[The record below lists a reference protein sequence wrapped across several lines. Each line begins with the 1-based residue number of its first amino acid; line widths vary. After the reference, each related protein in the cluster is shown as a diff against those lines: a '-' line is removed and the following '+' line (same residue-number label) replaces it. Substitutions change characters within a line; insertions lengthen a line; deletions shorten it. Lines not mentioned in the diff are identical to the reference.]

1 MATSLER
8 PGVKVRRQV
17 TAATPQ
23 AIVPTLKPW
32 VVGPAY
38 EVLDLY
44 TGSTLNPQALL
55 SAPARVVGTGDLS
68 VPTSLRGKMLKLAV
82 NNGPTQSYTF
92 PANLT
97 TKEYMLSLLA
107 ANFTGVTFSLA
118 DAKYLSIQTQALG
131 DTACIEVKDGD
142 ANSIIGLVTLDKQY
156 GAGTYK
162 NQRLGI
168 SFGSF
173 PAPRGNISY
182 LHFDSL
188 EDEIRAFYKQSGTIQ
203 EFKRTSCVLR
213 NHLRPEYTTRG
224 TNSYLPTA
232 EATLSNWGF
241 SYLNP
246 PADAGPWDFSVST
259 GHRIHSYVSRELVPL
274 NDNDGDQRTP
284 YVTSPGGRAEFSYT
298 FNKAAYNLIDV
309 VAGGKLYLLTVP
321 LYVPGYQAN
330 NMAYRAQSVAART
343 LSSNTLT
350 GGTATTLV
358 DTAAS
363 FVNEVS
369 VGDVV
374 VLGAADT
381 TGTGIGYWEYV
392 TVTEIVDNTHLTVSA
407 IANARN
413 TGGGE
418 AVPPTN
424 TGYQVYPAGAFDITV
439 EGVGTAT
446 NPWVI
451 VQKFGAG
458 TKMHIITARLNASTT
473 TLPDSLAVL
482 GATTTV
488 ATAID
493 AYCYGAAVG
502 TLADGSDVTMV
513 TAAQT
518 SFTGGKTGTLTTAA
532 KDARYGSI
540 GNYVQQVYTA
550 GAPSWNPGTPGTGTN
565 PLDPMTKTLTYARN
579 AAGTLNVTD
588 GGGPPTTYFTLTAA
602 GSWPL
607 NAWTGALGLKI
618 TYKATASGA
627 LVGDPVQTVT
637 ITKSTAGEVTD
648 VFIEQTFRTGV
659 HTVKD
664 VTDALTADVVVNKFV
679 GVSNIMADP
688 TLTNMTAFAKTALTS
703 AADPA
708 AISTVPVAA
717 AADTDVTVSLGT
729 ATYYSSDTPLEDVSA
744 AYLVGG
750 WDPINFQEFTAS
762 PSSEWNYGHVVGA
775 RDLKYMEDNALLA
788 AALVNKNLQI
798 RVNGGEVRNIVF
810 QATDTTVDLVIDR
823 INGTDV
829 NGSNQN
835 FGVLVACKPVGT
847 VGPVV
852 YGGGEYLC
860 LTAINATD
868 AAGNFG
874 RRGIDSVIEIVG
886 GSAVEA
892 LFAAAEND
900 PTPEVY
906 EEASS
911 YIGEF
916 YGCALTVA
924 EGDVLY
930 NSGTALG
937 TIIGVQDASVGTTV
951 FPGAT
956 LVLDTERTLI
966 EEFNGWYIR
975 AENIDFDTDN
985 SGSKVRPLPE
995 FFVDTTNAMAI
1006 LKNDVAR
1013 DVTGVAAPS
1022 ATFSMY
1028 VTYRALR
1035 GDLTRGINIRSDAD
1049 LDLVS
1054 PLTPANP
1061 LGLALSLAWTAG
1073 SGIVVSGL
1081 GLGPIY
1087 DRNGNMT
1094 DVAVSDTEPY
1104 GTFSAYSQAKTFL
1117 STQDVYTIAPLTPE
1131 KAVIDLYKTHV
1142 ETMSDERHKREQILL
1157 GCLTIPEHVTARTAG
1172 TGTAT
1177 AVPGTTDTFYFDPGT
1192 INIVAAMAD
1201 LINPETGVP
1210 MPLTGT
1216 DLQDSEKLWTAKL
1229 YVNISADAQNYLVR
1243 EINGQEVRVWID
1255 NTWFQTHE
1263 GNEDGFYA
1271 TSGHAEMEVD
1281 GEACGLYQRGREV
1294 ASAEE
1299 QAEAMAAIAS
1309 GYSSYRT
1316 RMLGPD
1322 WIEVPVEGLATRVEG
1337 HYLSALAGARIC
1349 YVHPT
1354 QPLSGDVIP
1363 LVSNTFMPDGFTD
1376 YEQGIAANGGYC
1388 LALTED
1394 GVTTWRDF
1402 VTCKTDTIE
1411 NFEHSMLTPDD
1422 VAAKLLRTELKPYV
1436 GPLAIDRNYINRIGM
1451 VVDTVAK
1458 KLVQFGIFATCSVEA
1473 IEVDENDPRQLIVK
1487 LSRSVFY
1494 PARSILVILV

>member
-1 MATSLER
+1 MATSLPR
-8 PGVKVRRQV
+8 PGVSVRRQV

-44 TGSTLNPQALL
+44 SGSTLNPQALL

-68 VPTSLRGKMLKLAV
+68 VPTGLRGKTLKLAV

-107 ANFTGVTFSLA
+107 GNFTGVVFSLV
-118 DAKYLSIQTQALG
+118 DAKYLAVQTQGMG
-131 DTACIEVKDGD
+131 DTACVEVKDGD
-142 ANSIIGLVTLDKQY
+142 ANTIIGLVTLDKQY

-162 NQRLGI
+162 NQRLGV
-168 SFGSF
+168 SFSSF

-188 EDEIRAFYKQSGTIQ
+188 EDEIRAFYKQSGTVQ
-203 EFKRTSCVLR
+203 EFKRTGCVLR
-213 NHLRPEYTTRG
+213 NHMRPEYTTRG
-224 TNSYLPTA
+224 TNTYLPTG
-232 EATLSNWGF
+232 EATLTNWGF

-246 PADAGPWDFSVST
+246 PSDAGPWDFST
-259 GHRIHSYVSRELVPL
+259 TIGHRLPSYVSRKLVPL
-274 NDNDGDQRTP
+274 NDFDGDQRTP
-284 YVTSPGGRAEFSYT
+284 YVTSPGARAEFSYT
-298 FNKAAYNLIDV
+298 FNKIAYNLVDV
-309 VAGGKLYLLTVP
+309 VAGGKLYLLAVP
-321 LYVPGYQAN
+321 LAVPGYLGN
-330 NMAYRAQSVAART
+330 NMAYRAQSVT
-343 LSSNTLT
+343 EKVLSSNTLT
-350 GGTATTLV
+350 GGSATTLV
-358 DTAAS
+358 DTSAS
-363 FVNEVS
+363 FVNEVA

-374 VLGAADT
+374 VLGAADV
-381 TGTGIGYWEYV
+381 TGTGIGSWEAV
-392 TVTEIVDNTHLTVSA
+392 TISEIVDNTHLTVTA

-424 TGYQVYPAGAFDITV
+424 TAYAIFPAGAFDITV
-439 EGVGTAT
+439 EGVGTGA

-451 VQKFGAG
+451 AQKFGAG
-458 TKMHIITARLNASTT
+458 TKMHVITSLLNASTAA
-473 TLPDSLAVL
+473 LPNSLAVL
-482 GATTTV
+482 GAATTV

-493 AYCYGAAVG
+493 AYCYGAVVG
-502 TLADGSDVTMV
+502 TLAAGSDVTM
-513 TAAQT
+513 AAVAAT
-518 SFTGGKTGTLTTAA
+518 PFTGGKTGTLVTRAT
-532 KDARYGSI
+532 DARYGSA
-540 GNYVQQVYTA
+540 GNYVQQVYDA
-550 GAPSWNPGTPGTGTN
+550 GAPGWNPGSNGDN
-565 PLDPMTKTLTYARN
+565 PLSLMTKTLTYARN
-579 AAGTLNVTD
+579 AAGTLNVT
-588 GGGPPTTYFTLTAA
+588 GTGTLFTLTAA

-607 NAWTGALGLKI
+607 NVWTGDLGLKV
-618 TYKATASGA
+618 TYAATAGGGLA
-627 LVGDPVQTVT
+627 QTVT
-637 ITKSTAGEVTD
+637 ITKNSAGAITA
-648 VFIEQTFRTGV
+648 IAIAQTFRDGV
-659 HTVKD
+659 DTVND
-664 VTDALTADVVVNKFV
+664 VTAALTADPVVSSFV
-679 GVSNIMADP
+679 TVSNIDP
-688 TLTNMTAFAKTALTS
+688 LNPNMVAFTVAALAS
-703 AADPA
+703 AADPQ
-708 AISTVPVAA
+708 AISTVPAA
-717 AADTDVTVSLGT
+717 AAGDADVTIAPDTTVNYD
-729 ATYYSSDTPLEDVSA
+729 ADTPLENVSA
-744 AYLVGG
+744 AGLTGG
-750 WDPINFQEFTAS
+750 WDPINFTEFTNNT
-762 PSSEWNYGHVVGA
+762 SSEWNYGHVVGA
-775 RDLKYMEDNALLA
+775 RDLKYMEDNNLLA
-788 AALVNKNLQI
+788 AALTNKNLQV

-810 QATDTTVDLVIDR
+810 QATDTTVNLVIDR

-829 NGSNQN
+829 NGSNRN
-835 FGVLVACKPVGT
+835 FGVAVACRPDGSPGAVDIGSPAT
-847 VGPVV
+847 NR
-852 YGGGEYLC
+852 YLC
-860 LTAINATD
+860 LTSINATA

-892 LFAAAEND
+892 LFAAAQND

-906 EEASS
+906 EEDTA

-916 YGCALTVA
+916 YGCALSVV

-937 TIIGVQDASVGTTV
+937 TVIGIQDASVGATV

-956 LVLDTERTLI
+956 LVLDTERTLT

-975 AENIDFDTDN
+975 AENIDFDSDN
-985 SGSKVRPLPE
+985 DGSKIRPLPE
-995 FFVDTTNAMAI
+995 FFVDTTNALAI
-1006 LKNDVAR
+1006 MKNDVAR

-1028 VTYRALR
+1028 VAYRALR

-1049 LDLVS
+1049 LDLVT

-1081 GLGPIY
+1081 GLGPVY
-1087 DRNGNMT
+1087 DRNGNMIGT
-1094 DVAVSDTEPY
+1094 AVSNTEPY
-1104 GTFSAYSQAKTFL
+1104 GTLSAYTQAKTFL
-1117 STQDVYTIAPLTPE
+1117 STQDVYAVTPLTPE

-1142 ETMSDERHKREQILL
+1142 ETMSDEQHKREQILL
-1157 GCLTIPEHVTARTAG
+1157 GCLTIPEHVTSRTAG

-1177 AVPGTTDTFYFDPGT
+1177 AVPGTSDTFYFDPGT
-1192 INIVAAMAD
+1192 VNVVAAMAD
-1201 LINPETGVP
+1201 LVDPETGDP
-1210 MPLTGT
+1210 TPLTGT
-1216 DLQDSEKLWTAKL
+1216 DLQNSEKLWTAKL
-1229 YVNISADAQNYLVR
+1229 YVNISSDAQNYLVR

-1255 NTWFQTHE
+1255 DTWFQTHE

-1271 TSGHAEMEVD
+1271 TSGHATMELD
-1281 GEACGLYQRGREV
+1281 GEAAGLYQRGREV
-1294 ASAEE
+1294 ATAEE
-1299 QAEAMAAIAS
+1299 QAEAMAAVAS
-1309 GYSSYRT
+1309 GYDSYRV

-1322 WIEVPVEGLATRVEG
+1322 WIEVPVDGLATRVDG
-1337 HYLSALAGARIC
+1337 FYLGALAGARLC
-1349 YVHPT
+1349 YVHPI
-1354 QPLSGDVIP
+1354 QPLSGDTIP

-1458 KLVQFGIFATCSVEA
+1458 KLVQFGIFATCAVES
-1473 IEVDENDPRQLIVK
+1473 IEVDENDPRQLIVR
-1487 LSRSVFY
+1487 LSRSVYY